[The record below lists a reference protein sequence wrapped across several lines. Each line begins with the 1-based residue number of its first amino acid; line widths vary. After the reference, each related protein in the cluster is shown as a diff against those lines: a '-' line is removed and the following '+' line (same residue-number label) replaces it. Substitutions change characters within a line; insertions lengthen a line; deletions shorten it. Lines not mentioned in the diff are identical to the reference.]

1 METNEIMNNEVIE
14 AAEEIVPTGAKG
26 KAFAAV
32 AGVGL
37 AVLVGGVAYKYA
49 VKPLVAKYK
58 SKKAQEETS
67 AVLEVVSKEID
78 GSEES

>member
-14 AAEEIVPTGAKG
+14 AAEEIVPAGAKS

-37 AVLVGGVAYKYA
+37 AVLVGGIAYKYA

-58 SKKAQEETS
+58 SKKAQAETPT
-67 AVLEVVSKEID
+67 VVEVIAKEDDGSKE
-78 GSEES
+78 S